1 MLKSH
6 YGTVWKEKR
15 HPGDVI
21 ETRCDVLLTLMN
33 IPRFICGMMEQ
44 VKGHFSAFSLVAMF
58 AFESRSVLF
67 LSCHDWVIVF

>member
-1 MLKSH
+1 MLKWH
-6 YGTVWKEKR
+6 DATVRKEKR

-21 ETRCDVLLTLMN
+21 KTRCDVLLTLMN

-58 AFESRSVLF
+58 AFESRVFYF
-67 LSCHDWVIVF
+67 LAVTAG

>member
-44 VKGHFSAFSLVAMF
+44 VMKGQYSAFSLVAMF
-58 AFESRSVLF
+58 AFESRVFYF
-67 LSCHDWVIVF
+67 LAVTAG